1 MKDPIAAGGDSRAI
15 AKNIKSPLKNKYNVS
30 MWFQSVVIRSENLLR
45 WYFDCQ
51 ISLPQNNINVSS
63 SFLYKHS
70 AELMEITT
78 NRRRFKQV

>member
-45 WYFDCQ
+45 WYFD
-51 ISLPQNNINVSS
+51 LPQNNINVSS